1 MMLWVNMGNGRRRR
15 RRRKGRRGGGRGG
28 EKEAVPSLR
37 DECASNESRP
47 RCIRHLHQPM
57 LLSFSLSRSLSL
69 FLSLFIRSLS
79 LLLLLLL
86 LILLLLGLVLGA
98 DAVSPPLIPCV
109 GIIAINIIYCDS
121 VFVSMLVLVIAR
133 Y

>member
-1 MMLWVNMGNGRRRR
+1 MEGEEEEE
-15 RRRKGRRGGGRGG
+15 
-28 EKEAVPSLR
+28 EKEGEEEGEGGKRRQYLR
-37 DECASNESRP
+37 CEMNAPLTSHGLAASVIFINQ
-47 RCIRHLHQPM
+47 CFFL
-57 LLSFSLSRSLSL
+57 SLSL